1 MTTSRPGCRGQA
13 NLAALAVAL
22 VALVSATTLGLVVAD
37 GALADAERAPLE
49 RRAAV
54 AAADRL
60 VSAERTTTRPNVVLG
75 SVLRSLGGDEIDRLA
90 PPVEGHPIRLRL
102 DDETLFDRGD
112 PTGGTTVSRV
122 VLVAEPA
129 TRSRTVTVDDGTALT
144 LPRRSESVELAF
156 DSGSDV
162 ETVRLNGRVVL
173 HDPDGLTGRFTVD
186 ASRYETATL
195 AFEGGSGRVGITSHP
210 LQTTKATLRVT
221 VDG

>member
-1 MTTSRPGCRGQA
+1 MNGRRGQA
-13 NLAALAVAL
+13 NLVALAVAL
-22 VALVSATTLGLVVAD
+22 VALISATTLGLVVAD
-37 GALADAERAPLE
+37 GALADAERDPLE

-60 VSAERTTTRPNVVLG
+60 VTAEETTVRPNVLAAAA
-75 SVLRSLGGDEIDRLA
+75 LRSLDGADIDSLA
-90 PPVEGHPIRLRL
+90 PPVEGRDIRLRI
-102 DDETLFDRGD
+102 DDETLFERGD

-122 VLVAEPA
+122 VLVAER
-129 TRSRTVTVDDGTALT
+129 TSRSRTVTASDRTTLT
-144 LPRRSESVELAF
+144 LPRRTSQVQLTFGVSA
-156 DSGSDV
+156 DI

-173 HDPDGLTGRFTVD
+173 HDPDSLTGQFTVQ

-195 AFEGGSGRVGITSHP
+195 AFEGGSGEVDLTSHP

>member
-1 MTTSRPGCRGQA
+1 MTGRRGQA
-13 NLAALAVAL
+13 NLVALAVAL
-22 VALVSATTLGLVVAD
+22 VALISATTLGLVVAD
-37 GALADAERAPLE
+37 GALADAERDPLE

-60 VSAERTTTRPNVVLG
+60 VTAEETTVRPNVLAAAA
-75 SVLRSLGGDEIDRLA
+75 LRSLDGADIDSLA
-90 PPVEGHPIRLRL
+90 PPVEGRDVRLRV
-102 DDETLFDRGD
+102 DDETLFERGD

-122 VLVAEPA
+122 VLVAERT
-129 TRSRTVTVDDGTALT
+129 TRSRTVTASDGTTLT
-144 LPRRSESVELAF
+144 LPRRTPRVQLTFGVSA
-156 DSGSDV
+156 DI

-173 HDPDGLTGRFTVD
+173 HDPDGLTGQFTVR

-195 AFEGGSGRVGITSHP
+195 AFEGGSGEVALTSHP